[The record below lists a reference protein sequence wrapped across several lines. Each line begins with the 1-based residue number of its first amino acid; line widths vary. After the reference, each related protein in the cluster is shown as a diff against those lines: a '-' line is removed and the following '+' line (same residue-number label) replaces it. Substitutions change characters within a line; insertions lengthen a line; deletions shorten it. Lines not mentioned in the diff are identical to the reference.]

1 MGAGLNAYRQVLAD
15 PRARAFTAAGLVAR
29 LPMSMTGIGIVLLV
43 SLTSGSFG
51 RAGLVTAVGTL
62 TGAIAAPLWGRL
74 IDRVG
79 QARVLVTASL
89 INTASMTLLI
99 ISVLQGWPLAVTL
112 LAAVGVGVGFSSAG
126 SCVRA
131 RWSHRLKESPLLN
144 TAFAVEAV
152 LDEVVFIVGPVLVT
166 LLATAWHPA
175 LGVGV
180 AAALGLVGGLA
191 LAVQRD
197 TQPPP
202 QPRSSREPRT
212 RMPVFTLLAVAL
224 ACFALGGLFGGMEV
238 AVVAFA
244 QEADVLGLTGLI
256 LMCWAAGSLL
266 AGVITGT
273 ITWRSSPARRF
284 RISSVAL
291 ALSLVA
297 LPFVHQPI
305 AIAGLLAISGMAIA
319 PTLIASVAV
328 TQEAVL
334 PNRLTEALGWTSTG
348 LAAGVATGA
357 AGVGWLIDYSGS
369 TAGFWGVVGFGVL
382 LIVTAVFVRG
392 PGKTLARR
400 ALSSVPQDTATA
412 GLARRSA
419 GTPSR

>member
-1 MGAGLNAYRQVLAD
+1 VGAGLNAYRQVLAD

-51 RAGLVTAVGTL
+51 RAGLVTAVGTV
-62 TGAIAAPLWGRL
+62 TGAIAAPLWGRV

-79 QARVLVTASL
+79 QARVLVTATL
-89 INTASMTLLI
+89 VNTASMTLLI
-99 ISVLQGWPLAVTL
+99 ISVLEGWPLAVSL

-166 LLATAWHPA
+166 LLATTWHPA

-180 AAALGLVGGLA
+180 AAALGLVGALA
-191 LAVQRD
+191 LAAQRD

-212 RMPVFTLLAVAL
+212 RMPVGTLVAVSL
-224 ACFALGGLFGGMEV
+224 ACFALGGVFGGMEV

-244 QEADVLGLTGLI
+244 QEADVLRLTGVI

-266 AGVITGT
+266 SGVVTGT
-273 ITWRSSPARRF
+273 IAWRASPARRF

-291 ALSLVA
+291 ALSLVP
-297 LPFVHQPI
+297 LPFVDQPI
-305 AIAGLLAISGMAIA
+305 VIAALLTISGMAIA

-328 TQEAVL
+328 TQGAVL

-348 LAAGVATGA
+348 LAGGVAAGA
-357 AGVGWLIDYSGS
+357 AGVGWLIDSSDS
-369 TAGFWGVVGFGVL
+369 TAGFWGVVGFGLL
-382 LIVTAVFVRG
+382 LIMTALLVRG
-392 PGKTLARR
+392 PRPAPARR
-400 ALSSVPQDTATA
+400 ALSSAPRDTATA

-419 GTPSR
+419 GSPSR

>member
-15 PRARAFTAAGLVAR
+15 PRARAFSAAGLVAR

-51 RAGLVTAVGTL
+51 RAGLVTAVGTV
-62 TGAIAAPLWGRL
+62 TGAVAAPLWGRV

-79 QARVLVTASL
+79 QARVLITATL
-89 INTASMTLLI
+89 VNTASMTLLI
-99 ISVLQGWPLAVTL
+99 ISVLTGWPLAVSL

-166 LLATAWHPA
+166 LLATTWHPA

-180 AAALGLVGGLA
+180 AAALGLVGALA

-202 QPRSSREPRT
+202 QPRSAQEPKT
-212 RMPVFTLLAVAL
+212 RMPIGTLLAISL

-244 QEADVLGLTGLI
+244 QEAGVLGLTGVI

-266 AGVITGT
+266 SGVITGT
-273 ITWRSSPARRF
+273 ITWRASPARRF
-284 RISSVAL
+284 QISSVAL
-291 ALSLVA
+291 ALSLVP
-297 LPFVHQPI
+297 LPFVDEPI
-305 AIAGLLAISGMAIA
+305 LIAGLLAVSGMAIA

-348 LAAGVATGA
+348 LAGGVAAGA

-369 TAGFWGVVGFGVL
+369 TAGFWGVVGFGLL
-382 LIVTAVFVRG
+382 LIVTAGFVRG
-392 PGKTLARR
+392 SRPAVPGPV
-400 ALSSVPQDTATA
+400 LSSGPQDTHAA
-412 GLARRSA
+412 EPERPSA
-419 GTPSR
+419 ESPLR

>member
-1 MGAGLNAYRQVLAD
+1 VGAGLNAYRQVLAD
-15 PRARAFTAAGLVAR
+15 PRARAFTTAGLVAR

-51 RAGLVTAVGTL
+51 RAGLVTAVGTV
-62 TGAIAAPLWGRL
+62 TGAIAAPLWGRV

-79 QARVLVTASL
+79 QARVLVTATL
-89 INTASMTLLI
+89 VNTASMTLLI
-99 ISVLQGWPLAVTL
+99 ISVLQGWSLTVSL
-112 LAAVGVGVGFSSAG
+112 LAAVGVGIGFSSAG

-180 AAALGLVGGLA
+180 AAALGLIGALA
-191 LAVQRD
+191 LAAQRD

-202 QPRSSREPRT
+202 QPRISREPRT
-212 RMPVFTLLAVAL
+212 RMPIGTLLAVSL
-224 ACFALGGLFGGMEV
+224 ACFALGGVFGGMEV

-244 QEADVLGLTGLI
+244 QEADVLGLTGVI

-266 AGVITGT
+266 AGVVTGT
-273 ITWRSSPARRF
+273 IAWRAAPAVRF
-284 RISSVAL
+284 RIGSLAL
-291 ALSLVA
+291 ALSLVP
-297 LPFVHQPI
+297 LPLVDQPI
-305 AIAGLLAISGMAIA
+305 VIAVLLAISGMAIA

-328 TQEAVL
+328 TQGAVL

-348 LAAGVATGA
+348 LASGVAAGA
-357 AGVGWLIDYSGS
+357 AIVGQLIDYSS
-369 TAGFWGVVGFGVL
+369 SAAGFWGVVGFGLL
-382 LIVTAVFVRG
+382 LIITAVFVRTT
-392 PGKTLARR
+392 PPAV
-400 ALSSVPQDTATA
+400 AEPVLSSAPPGIPAAEPT
-412 GLARRSA
+412 RPSA
-419 GTPSR
+419 ETPLR

>member
-15 PRARAFTAAGLVAR
+15 PRARAFTTAGLVAR

-43 SLTSGSFG
+43 SLTTGSFG
-51 RAGLVTAVGTL
+51 RAGLVTAVGTV
-62 TGAIAAPLWGRL
+62 TGAIAAPLWGRV
-74 IDRVG
+74 IDRIG
-79 QARVLVTASL
+79 QARVLVTAAL
-89 INTASMTLLI
+89 VNTASMTLLI
-99 ISVLQGWPLAVTL
+99 ISVLQGWPLAISL

-152 LDEVVFIVGPVLVT
+152 FDEVVFIVGPVLVT

-180 AAALGLVGGLA
+180 AAALGLIGALA
-191 LAVQRD
+191 LAAQRD

-202 QPRSSREPRT
+202 QPTSSRKPRA
-212 RMPVFTLLAVAL
+212 RMPIGTLLAISL
-224 ACFALGGLFGGMEV
+224 ACFALGGVFGGMEV

-244 QEADVLGLTGLI
+244 QEADVLGLTGVI

-266 AGVITGT
+266 SGVVTGT
-273 ITWRSSPARRF
+273 ITWRASPARRF
-284 RISSVAL
+284 RIGSVAL
-291 ALSLVA
+291 ALSLVP
-297 LPFVHQPI
+297 LPFVDQPI
-305 AIAGLLAISGMAIA
+305 VIAGLLAISGIAIA

-328 TQEAVL
+328 TQESVQ

-348 LAAGVATGA
+348 LASGVAAGA
-357 AGVGWLIDYSGS
+357 AGIGWLIDYSDS
-369 TAGFWGVVGFGVL
+369 TAGFWGVVGFGLL
-382 LIVTAVFVRG
+382 LIITAVFVRG
-392 PGKTLARR
+392 SRPALARR
-400 ALSSVPQDTATA
+400 ALSSAPQDTATA

-419 GTPSR
+419 ETPLR